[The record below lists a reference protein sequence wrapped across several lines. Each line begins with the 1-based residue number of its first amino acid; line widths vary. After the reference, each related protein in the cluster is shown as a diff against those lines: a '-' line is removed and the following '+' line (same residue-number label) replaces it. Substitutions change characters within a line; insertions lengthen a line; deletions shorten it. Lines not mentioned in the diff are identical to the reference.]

1 MGFIVVCVICI
12 LIAHGIYKLFE
23 IEQRLIMKNKFLL
36 ALMALALATQ
46 FSYAQKPEEY
56 QNSYN
61 YKRAMELLQNEE
73 DEGEALKLLQSE
85 VREHPKNGYAYYW
98 ICCLHDNN
106 KRAGLAL
113 EAVNKAVELLMKDK
127 EWISYAYRMRAKI
140 YLSLDKDG
148 KALEDWNLSL
158 KANPKDIQTLSDRG
172 EYYYRKQQYVLSDKD
187 YENITSIEPANA
199 LGYMG
204 KGRNALA
211 VEDFEKAKDL
221 FSYVLKLDPEY
232 VKAYSF
238 RAECY
243 RALKKYNEAT
253 DDLIVALAKEE
264 DKAWHLAQNCGEEEA
279 KILLTK
285 MYIRYQINKNDMMWP
300 AHIAMVYESMSK
312 YVQAIDY
319 YKIVAKL
326 DVSDWAFARMSHCYK
341 ELGIFE
347 LALEQ
352 IELAIALDSTNC
364 DYVAQKGDL
373 LYDVGDVEAAIQT
386 YGKYIECNPESY
398 GGYYRRGFMKDNSND
413 VDGAIEGYSTCI
425 VLSPDFVYAYLGRGD
440 KYLLKGNKALAI
452 ADYKKVVAM
461 DTVYSENNCAQY
473 AYLGLGEKDKAVAFM
488 NSILAR
494 SPSAGNCYDA
504 ACLYARMGDKDSSLA
519 YLRRSLEKGF
529 RRLSHIERD
538 DDLEAIRSM
547 DAYKSLLDEYREKAR
562 RELLLQHDEWKDN
575 SSKKEYVSE
584 IPFTKEGGVCKVKCN
599 INGLPLHFVFDTGA
613 SDVSISMVE
622 ATFMMKNGYLSK
634 NDVMGKEHYVD
645 ANGNV
650 TEGTILNLRN
660 VYLGDLS
667 LENVKASV
675 VRNQKAPLL
684 LGQSVLARLGKFEVD
699 NENRVLK
706 IKYFK

>member
-1 MGFIVVCVICI
+1 
-12 LIAHGIYKLFE
+12 
-23 IEQRLIMKNKFLL
+23 
-36 ALMALALATQ
+36 
-46 FSYAQKPEEY
+46 
-56 QNSYN
+56 
-61 YKRAMELLQNEE
+61 
-73 DEGEALKLLQSE
+73 
-85 VREHPKNGYAYYW
+85 
-98 ICCLHDNN
+98 
-106 KRAGLAL
+106 
-113 EAVNKAVELLMKDK
+113 
-127 EWISYAYRMRAKI
+127 
-140 YLSLDKDG
+140 
-148 KALEDWNLSL
+148 
-158 KANPKDIQTLSDRG
+158 
-172 EYYYRKQQYVLSDKD
+172 
-187 YENITSIEPANA
+187 
-199 LGYMG
+199 
-204 KGRNALA
+204 
-211 VEDFEKAKDL
+211 
-221 FSYVLKLDPEY
+221 
-232 VKAYSF
+232 
-238 RAECY
+238 
-243 RALKKYNEAT
+243 
-253 DDLIVALAKEE
+253 
-264 DKAWHLAQNCGEEEA
+264 
-279 KILLTK
+279 
-285 MYIRYQINKNDMMWP
+285 MWP

-326 DVSDWAFARMSHCYK
+326 DVNDWAFARMSHCYE

-373 LYDVGDVEAAIQT
+373 LYDMGDVEAAIQT
-386 YGKYIECNPESY
+386 YGKYIEYNPESY

-413 VDGAIEGYSTCI
+413 VDGAIEDYSTSI
-425 VLSPDFVYAYLGRGD
+425 VLNPDFVYAYLGRGD

-488 NSILAR
+488 DGILAH
-494 SPSAGNCYDA
+494 SPSAGNHYDA
-504 ACLYARMGDKDSSLA
+504 ACLYARMGEKDSSLI
-519 YLRRSLEKGF
+519 YLRQSLEKGF

-547 DAYKSLLDEYREKAR
+547 DAYKLLIDEYREKAR

-575 SSKKEYVSE
+575 SSKKEHVSE
-584 IPFTKEGGVCKVKCN
+584 IPFTKEGGVCKVKCS

-613 SDVSISMVE
+613 SDISISMVE

-660 VYLGDLS
+660 VHFGDLS

-684 LGQSVLARLGKFEVD
+684 LGQSVLAWLGKFEVD